1 MYVGDEWRSDSRTL
15 LKYILQ
21 LSLGKL
27 QQYLEGVRLCLLQNA
42 KRGVKEMRCG
52 GERERER
59 GREGETERGDD
70 MREVETLISRLKRN
84 LLDSI

>member
-1 MYVGDEWRSDSRTL
+1 MYVGDERRSDSRTL

-59 GREGETERGDD
+59 ARESGREGGRERQ
-70 MREVETLISRLKRN
+70 REEMI
-84 LLDSI
+84 